1 MQSETRIDTRVKIN
15 TSIADNVTIYINS
28 GVGSNLQVGG
38 GTMPAQSA
46 GRNFFDVPPHFSL
59 VPPHEGHN
67 DCLLPTERQWKCPY
81 SVGSAVCTSTGE
93 VGRGAIKVMGPG

>member
-38 GTMPAQSA
+38 TMPAQSA
-46 GRNFFDVPPHFSL
+46 GRNFFDVPPLFSCA
-59 VPPHEGHN
+59 PHEGAQRLFVT
-67 DCLLPTERQWKCPY
+67 D
-81 SVGSAVCTSTGE
+81 
-93 VGRGAIKVMGPG
+93 